1 MTVAT
6 AVPADGLR
14 GPFSRSATA
23 LSSRPPHVASIA
35 AVLPERRIGT
45 RTPQW
50 REMYARVQVALDLS
64 TRLNA
69 LPFTDLAARAA
80 LFGELLGRPVPPTV
94 IVHPPFVSDYG
105 LDTDLGDR
113 VFIGHGCSF
122 LDLGGITIGERTMI
136 SPRVTLITE
145 GHPVEPADRLRLH
158 HRGADRGR
166 ARACGSAR
174 RPPSCPGCRIG
185 HDAVVGAGAVVAKDV
200 PPLTVVTG
208 TGHVFRSAL
217 PCPPES
223 AEHSGH

>member
-1 MTVAT
+1 M
-6 AVPADGLR
+6 
-14 GPFSRSATA
+14 
-23 LSSRPPHVASIA
+23 
-35 AVLPERRIGT
+35 
-45 RTPQW
+45 
-50 REMYARVQVALDLS
+50 
-64 TRLNA
+64 
-69 LPFTDLAARAA
+69 
-80 LFGELLGRPVPPTV
+80 PPTV

-145 GHPVEPADRLRLH
+145 GHPVEPADRYDFITVAPIEV
-158 HRGADRGR
+158 GARVWIG
-166 ARACGSAR
+166 AAATIL
-174 RPPSCPGCRIG
+174 PGVSIG